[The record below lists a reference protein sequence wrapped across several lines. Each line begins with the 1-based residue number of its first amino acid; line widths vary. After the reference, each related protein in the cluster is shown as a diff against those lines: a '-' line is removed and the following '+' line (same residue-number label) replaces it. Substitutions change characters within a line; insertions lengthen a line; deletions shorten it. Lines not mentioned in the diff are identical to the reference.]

1 MTLTLK
7 TPELDAATEKAMRL
21 PVGVSSPLW
30 LMIGSAAMVGAAV
43 FWATRWMRP
52 TNLEAVLP
60 EPKVPPRPEPEVVAA
75 AEKAVLQPVE
85 LAAETVEAVADAAVE
100 LVEAVAEPVL
110 EDAPVETVIDPVTEA
125 PVVVLATPDDLTV
138 MTGIGP
144 KMAAMLADKGI
155 TRFEQIAAW
164 TEADIA
170 TLDKEL
176 KLMGRVAREA
186 WVAQAKRLVG

>member
-1 MTLTLK
+1 MTITLK
-7 TPELDAATEKAMRL
+7 APELDPATEKALRL

-30 LMIGSAAMVGAAV
+30 LMIGSAAMMGAAV

-60 EPKVPPRPEPEVVAA
+60 APKLLPKPEPEVVAA
-75 AEKAVLQPVE
+75 VEKAALEPVE
-85 LAAETVEAVADAAVE
+85 AAVDAVEAVADATVE
-100 LVEAVAEPVL
+100 VVEVAAEPVEAVVEQLAEAVIETPVL
-110 EDAPVETVIDPVTEA
+110 
-125 PVVVLATPDDLTV
+125 TPDDLTV

>member
-7 TPELDAATEKAMRL
+7 TSELDATSENALRL
-21 PVGVSSPLW
+21 PVGLASPLW
-30 LMIGSAAMVGAAV
+30 LMIGSAAMVGAAM

-60 EPKVPPRPEPEVVAA
+60 EPKVLPKPEPEVVAA
-75 AEKAVLQPVE
+75 AEKAVLEPVE
-85 LAAETVEAVADAAVE
+85 LGAETVEAVADAAVE
-100 LVEAVAEPVL
+100 VVEAVAEPV
-110 EDAPVETVIDPVTEA
+110 EAAVETVIEA
-125 PVVVLATPDDLTV
+125 PVAVAKAADDLTV

-164 TEADIA
+164 TEADIT

-186 WVAQAKRLVG
+186 WVAQAKRLVQG